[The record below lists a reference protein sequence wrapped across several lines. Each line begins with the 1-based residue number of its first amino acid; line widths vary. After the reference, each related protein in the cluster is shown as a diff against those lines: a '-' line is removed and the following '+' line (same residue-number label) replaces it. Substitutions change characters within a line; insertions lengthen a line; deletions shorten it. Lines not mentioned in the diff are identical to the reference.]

1 MPDLEMLLRDVR
13 PVPDPVWAEKL
24 DAKVAARFPGPIPP
38 WKKKL
43 QALRDHFAAFAL
55 ASATAATLL
64 LIVVVIAKNID
75 TSGGDDASLA
85 TGGSAE
91 SAKAAPSGDSAS
103 SGSSDAST
111 KQSAPD
117 RRTAAASAPLSGA
130 GGSSRATGG
139 DRAVLSNASLTLTT
153 RPGEVETTTDRAI
166 RITDTLGGYVQT
178 SSTSVHGSRASATLT
193 LKLPSDKLDSGIA
206 QLSKLGHVSA
216 RSQQAEDV
224 TDQRDSLE
232 AAVRDARADRAGLR
246 SRLAKAET
254 DKERSRLRALLDRAT
269 RRVTARE
276 RDVAQLN
283 QAVSYASVDLS
294 IEGTRK
300 ATAAPVP
307 GGRWT
312 PGDAV
317 KDAGRVLELIAGVL
331 VIGVAILLPL
341 GILAG
346 LAAYANRGL
355 TRRRRERALEAS

>member
-24 DAKVAARFPGPIPP
+24 DAKVAARFPGPVPG
-38 WKKKL
+38 WKQKL
-43 QALRDHFAAFAL
+43 QALRDHFVAL
-55 ASATAATLL
+55 SLATATAATLL

-75 TSGGDDASLA
+75 TSGDDSA
-85 TGGSAE
+85 GGSTT
-91 SAKAAPSGDSAS
+91 SAKALGSVDSAS
-103 SGSSDAST
+103 SGSSGA
-111 KQSAPD
+111 KKSAAPE
-117 RRTAAASAPLSGA
+117 RTTAAASAPLTAA
-130 GGSSRATGG
+130 GGSSGAGRG
-139 DRAVLSNASLTLTT
+139 RAVLSNASLTITT
-153 RPGEVETTTDRAI
+153 AAGEVETTTDRAI

-178 SSTSVHGSRASATLT
+178 SSTSVHGSRASASLT

-232 AAVRDARADRAGLR
+232 AAVRDARADREGLR
-246 SRLAKAET
+246 TRLSKAAT

-283 QAVSYASVDLS
+283 QAVSYGTVDLA

-300 ATAAPVP
+300 ASAAPAP

-317 KDAGRVLELIAGVL
+317 KDAGRVLEVIAGVL
-331 VIGVAILLPL
+331 VIGLAILLPL
-341 GILAG
+341 GVLAG
-346 LAAYANRGL
+346 LAAFANRSL